1 MEQKKKVL
9 ALDDQKSMQNILNF
23 ALKKDFDVTV
33 VGTSNE
39 AVEKAKADKFD
50 FILLDITLD
59 NDSTDGIGVAQQI
72 QNAGVNTPVAFL
84 TSLTEESLDN
94 DQKERAKVLRN
105 VKFYQ
110 TKPIAPADLI
120 GKIKGIVG

>member
-33 VGTSNE
+33 VGSSNE
-39 AVEKAKADKFD
+39 AVEKAKADRFD

-59 NDSTDGIGVAQQI
+59 NDPTDGIGVAQQI

-84 TSLTEESLDN
+84 TSLTEEGLEE
-94 DQKERAKVLRN
+94 DQKKRAKVLRN

-110 TKPIAPADLI
+110 TKPIAPSDLI
-120 GKIKGIVG
+120 GKIKGFVG

>member
-1 MEQKKKVL
+1 MEDKKKVL
-9 ALDDQKSMQNILNF
+9 ALDDQKSMQNILTF
-23 ALKKDFDVTV
+23 ALKKDFDITVT
-33 VGTSNE
+33 GNSADTIE
-39 AVEKAKADKFD
+39 RAKGGRFD

-59 NDSTDGIGVAQQI
+59 NDSTDGIGVAQEI

-84 TSLTEESLDN
+84 TSLTEEGLEEG
-94 DQKERAKVLRN
+94 QKERVKTLRN

-110 TKPIAPADLI
+110 TKPIPPQELI